1 MAKKN
6 VAELAL
12 ETLARAGVERIYAV
26 AGDRKP
32 LARRSVTPRRQVISL
47 SGDGGL
53 AIIWQNQFVPVI
65 PQPPQ

>member
-1 MAKKN
+1 MTEE

-32 LARRSVTPRRQVISL
+32 LARGSVTPRRQVISL

-53 AIIWQNQFVPVI
+53 R
-65 PQPPQ
+65 